1 VPVDRE
7 AVAAWLAAYV
17 DAWRSYDAAAI
28 GELFSRDA
36 TYRYHPWDEPVRG
49 RAAIVAD
56 WLTDQDPPGSWEA
69 EYEPLVVDGDVAV
82 VTGRSSYVASGDAPA
97 RQYWN
102 CWVLRF
108 DGDGRCAD
116 FTEWFMV
123 PPGEGSPSAG

>member
-1 VPVDRE
+1 VPVDRDG
-7 AVAAWLAAYV
+7 VAAWLAAYV

-56 WLTDQDPPGSWEA
+56 WLTDQDPPGSWRA

-82 VTGRSSYVASGDAPA
+82 ATGRSRYVASGDAPA
-97 RQYWN
+97 REYWN

-108 DGDGRCAD
+108 DADGRCAD
-116 FTEWFMV
+116 FTEWYMR
-123 PPGEGSPSAG
+123 PPDG